1 MSSRSKSASERLS
14 SPLIALIG
22 KTPLVPLS
30 GISTDLGR
38 TILVKLESKNLGGSI
53 KDRPALFMIEDARAS
68 GLLAPG
74 APIVE
79 ATSGNMGIGLA
90 QIGVLAR
97 HPVTIVM
104 PEGMSQERVSHLR
117 ALGAVVELTPAAGGM
132 SAAIRR
138 AEEIAGSIKGAFMPR
153 QFDNPANPDSHYR
166 TTGPEIVESLGGLPE
181 GFVAGVGTGGTI
193 TGVGRFL
200 RENSPDL
207 PVWAVEPASSPV
219 LSGGSPGPHRIQ
231 GIGAGFVPRILDR
244 KVLSHIFAVTDV
256 QAIETARRLAKE
268 EGIMAGISSGANVFG
283 AMALA
288 RSLPEGS
295 RVVTVVCD
303 SYERYFSIEK
313 YLQI

>member
-288 RSLPEGS
+288 RTLPEGS

>member
-132 SAAIRR
+132 GAAIRR